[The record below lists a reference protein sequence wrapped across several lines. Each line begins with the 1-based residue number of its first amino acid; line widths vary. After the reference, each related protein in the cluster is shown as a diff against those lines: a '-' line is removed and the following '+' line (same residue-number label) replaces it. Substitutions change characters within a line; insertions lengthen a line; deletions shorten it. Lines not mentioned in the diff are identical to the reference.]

1 MWWRR
6 RDHRRHENRLALYA
20 DPMPDLDRRPAY
32 RLTPAQAA
40 DLLGVSTARVAE
52 LVAEGRL
59 TPVQKWAKAGLLRAD
74 VERRTL
80 ERWRPG
86 DPTWMTT
93 AEVAELLGVTQP
105 RGSQLARRG
114 FLPFERTPYRR
125 PTRRDSRPTRPTLR
139 G

>member
-1 MWWRR
+1 VRP
-6 RDHRRHENRLALYA
+6 ERLYPA
-20 DPMPDLDRRPAY
+20 PMPDLDRRPAH
-32 RLTPAQAA
+32 RLTQAQAA

-59 TPVQKWAKAGLLRAD
+59 TPVAKWAKAGLLRAD

-86 DPTWMTT
+86 DPTWLTT
-93 AEVAELLGVTQP
+93 AEVAAVLGVTGP
-105 RGSQLARRG
+105 RVSQHARRG
-114 FLPFERTPYRR
+114 FLPYERTPGGRR
-125 PTRRDSRPTRPTLR
+125 VFRPAQVEVIARARRERFHTERD